1 MYVLHF
7 LEKLSNLRYKTR
19 TAISASA
26 ICLGNSMVN
35 ISFSNSICLTLE
47 KEWYNSFS
55 YINIHGWRTYEG
67 ESYGNEGTNLW
78 CRGVLV
84 IANVHLC
91 STHLESSAHLNLRWW
106 GLRSNGPI
114 WKYDSFLA
122 HITQKHHNHHHHH
135 HRQSLYISKHYFKPS
150 TRVTLQD
157 RFFPS
162 EFYKQNTRLNGGRL
176 VKKNLSYHKDFAVLT
191 LVKKMLLLRWRF
203 HEKCLAHV
211 RYQKDV
217 LIYLMQQVL

>member
-203 HEKCLAHV
+203 HENCLAHV

-217 LIYLMQQVL
+217 LIYLMQHVL

>member
-191 LVKKMLLLRWRF
+191 LVRKMLLLRWRF

-211 RYQKDV
+211 SYQKDV
-217 LIYLMQQVL
+217 LIYLMQHVL

>member
-1 MYVLHF
+1 MIYSFPNFNKRTSSLIIIDTFGNTRFGLYMYVLHF

-157 RFFPS
+157 RFFL
-162 EFYKQNTRLNGGRL
+162 LNFINRIPG
-176 VKKNLSYHKDFAVLT
+176 
-191 LVKKMLLLRWRF
+191 
-203 HEKCLAHV
+203 
-211 RYQKDV
+211 
-217 LIYLMQQVL
+217 